1 VTAKTLDVLI
11 FIPLIPALPVIAT
24 WFLPWERWIPR
35 KIPNAFIGPYLIYCS
50 FAIWHFKQPWW
61 LIVSIALW
69 GIVVCVLAVF
79 DARKARQL
87 REAHDWP
94 VAEGRV
100 LGTGQSQNEDER
112 IRVTLTYTYKIHDER
127 YGGSE
132 FFLFTNAEDADRF
145 EAECK
150 ERAVKLHYRSDK
162 PEVSVLIR
170 EGML

>member
-1 VTAKTLDVLI
+1 MTAKILDVLI

-24 WFLPWERWIPR
+24 WFLPWERWIPK

-50 FAIWHFKQPWW
+50 FAIWHFKQQWW
-61 LIVSIALW
+61 LIMFIASW

-79 DARKARQL
+79 DVRKARQL
-87 REAHDWP
+87 KEVRDWP

-100 LGTGQSQNEDER
+100 LGTGQSQNEDGR
-112 IRVTLTYTYKIHDER
+112 IRVTLTYTYKINDEQ

-145 EAECK
+145 EVECK
-150 ERAVKLHYRSDK
+150 EHAVKLHYRADK
-162 PEVSVLIR
+162 PEVSVLIH

>member
-35 KIPNAFIGPYLIYCS
+35 KIPNVFIGPYLIYCS
-50 FAIWHFKQPWW
+50 FAIWYFKQPWW
-61 LIVSIALW
+61 FIVLVALW

-79 DARKARQL
+79 DVRKARQIK
-87 REAHDWP
+87 EARDWP

-100 LGTGQSQNEDER
+100 LGTNQSRNDDGR

-132 FFLFTNAEDADRF
+132 FFLFTKVEDADRF

-150 ERAVKLHYRSDK
+150 ERAVKLHYREDK
-162 PEVSVLIR
+162 PERSILIR
-170 EGML
+170 EGTL